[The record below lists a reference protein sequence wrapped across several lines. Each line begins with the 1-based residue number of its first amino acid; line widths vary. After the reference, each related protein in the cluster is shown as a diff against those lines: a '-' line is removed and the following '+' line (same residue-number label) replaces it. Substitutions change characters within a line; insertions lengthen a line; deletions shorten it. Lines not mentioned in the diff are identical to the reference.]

1 MFDIGSTELMVI
13 AVVALLVIG
22 PKDLPR
28 VLHQVG
34 KWVSK
39 ARAMTGHFKSGLET
53 MAREAELEE
62 MERQWAS
69 HNDRIMADHPPLS
82 ANDMQPLPPAPAPV
96 PDVPRA
102 KQRRCAG
109 SSGGRGHDPV
119 RDLDDTRAPLLEHL
133 VELRKRL
140 LWCVVAIVVLFF
152 VCYNFAEPILGMLVQ
167 PLRHAFPAGEGRLV
181 FTELYGAF
189 FVQVK
194 VALFSALFCAFP
206 LLATQLWRFVA
217 PGLYAK
223 EKRAFLPFLLA
234 TPVLF
239 AAGASLAYFVVMPT
253 AFHFL
258 LSFDGPVGGLQQEAL
273 PEVNGYL
280 SMVMTFLMAFGIAFL
295 LPVLLM
301 LVERAGLV
309 TRAQLVSGRRY
320 AIVLSV
326 IVAAIATPPDALS
339 QLMLAGPLVLLYEGT
354 LILLWFSERRAGRKV
369 EQPADL
375 STG

>member
-1 MFDIGSTELMVI
+1 M
-13 AVVALLVIG
+13 
-22 PKDLPR
+22 
-28 VLHQVG
+28 
-34 KWVSK
+34 
-39 ARAMTGHFKSGLET
+39 
-53 MAREAELEE
+53 
-62 MERQWAS
+62 
-69 HNDRIMADHPPLS
+69 
-82 ANDMQPLPPAPAPV
+82 
-96 PDVPRA
+96 
-102 KQRRCAG
+102 
-109 SSGGRGHDPV
+109 

-152 VCYNFAEPILGMLVQ
+152 VCYSFAEPILGVLVQ

-194 VALFSALFCAFP
+194 VALFAALFCAFP
-206 LLATQLWRFVA
+206 LLSTQLWRFVA

-239 AAGASLAYFVVMPT
+239 IVGASLAYFVVMPT

-326 IVAAIATPPDALS
+326 IVAAIATPPDVLS